1 MNNQKIQIKIQ
12 NITLK
17 TVYYVCEK
25 KMSRVILAILIW
37 NGSDRTAT
45 VQHFLVTVATTFSF
59 LRQLN

>member
-1 MNNQKIQIKIQ
+1 M
-12 NITLK
+12 
-17 TVYYVCEK
+17 YVIEK